1 MLGGLTAIATLEL
14 FTQNYFKYGPISF
27 TMRQRMKFWV
37 YPPGARLFR
46 PLPHF
51 VQRPTF
57 FPKFWVW
64 PGSDP
69 GPVRVRSTFFVVKKY
84 VDQTRTGPGSDPKFW
99 KKNRIALSTFNTLA
113 FLYNYRAPGGWY
125 GIPMSH
131 RIHKVLKNWFNL
143 FNVQNH
149 FFIRI
154 VHWKR
159 GSDPD
164 RTRIRPGSDPK
175 I

>member
-1 MLGGLTAIATLEL
+1 MSSLNYMSLRDFDFFFVFMLGGLTAIATLEL
-14 FTQNYFKYGPISF
+14 FTQNYFTYGPIKF

-64 PGSDP
+64 PGPDP
-69 GPVRVRSTFFVVKKY
+69 G
-84 VDQTRTGPGSDPKFW
+84 QTQNFG
-99 KKNRIALSTFNTLA
+99 KKNPIPLSTFNTLA

>member
-1 MLGGLTAIATLEL
+1 MLGGLTAITTLEL
-14 FTQNYFKYGPISF
+14 FTQNCFKYGPISF

-57 FPKFWVW
+57 FPKFWI
-64 PGSDP
+64 
-69 GPVRVRSTFFVVKKY
+69 R
-84 VDQTRTGPGSDPKFW
+84 PGSDPKFW
-99 KKNRIALSTFNTLA
+99 KKIRIPLSTFNTLA

-125 GIPMSH
+125 GIPISH
-131 RIHKVLKNWFNL
+131 RIHKFSKNWFNL
-143 FNVQNH
+143 FNVQKH

-154 VHWKR
+154 VHWKC

-164 RTRIRPGSDPK
+164 QTQRFKNFK
-175 I
+175 IWKRWKNVYVLSKRHSITLYF